1 MFTTDCN
8 RFSVIQR
15 TQKRDLDFTDNLK
28 LILAKFRMWKSCQI
42 RSNSSFFVQNY
53 CSIALQRPFDTLMV
67 PYWNIAFFMS
77 IDIKTSKYQVL
88 SITQEQVTFCCYT
101 NHLSIDL
108 KQDLNAIMH
117 SVGCQI
123 NCIKQFETLVHKSAS
138 CFLIVGTSH
147 VKRASQG

>member
-1 MFTTDCN
+1 
-8 RFSVIQR
+8 
-15 TQKRDLDFTDNLK
+15 
-28 LILAKFRMWKSCQI
+28 
-42 RSNSSFFVQNY
+42 
-53 CSIALQRPFDTLMV
+53 
-67 PYWNIAFFMS
+67 MS

-88 SITQEQVTFCCYT
+88 SIPQEQVTFCCYT

-117 SVGCQI
+117 SVGCYI
-123 NCIKQFETLVHKSAS
+123 NCIKQFETLVPKSAS